1 MTMEIVIVLGLLAL
15 AMVLFATEWVS
26 VDIIALGLIAALM
39 ASGILSPA
47 EAFAGFGGEV
57 IMILA
62 SIMVLAGA
70 IVKAGVM
77 DRLGRLPGDLFGGNK
92 RLSVLAILSVSA
104 ASSAVLS
111 NTNTTAILI
120 PPAMETAR
128 RAGISASRILM
139 PLAFASMLGGSAT
152 LIGTSTNLAGSG
164 MVERLGL
171 APFSLFEFLLLGA
184 IISVVGLLWLVFP
197 GQAFLRDRRPVEGED
212 RGEPRRFFTTLSLA
226 EGSRAIDRPIGELD
240 FEALDTDLLEVVRN
254 GERLSAHHSRK
265 LREGDELIVRAS
277 QNGLLLLHKSSDY
290 ELEADLHFSE
300 RYGREVEP
308 VLAEAVITPQSS
320 FIGQSLKQIAFFDR
334 TRGIVLAVYRRE
346 RTRPARIENLVL
358 QAGDVLLLQGPKR
371 DIDALGLDTGLRVL
385 KRVETTV
392 LTRRQ
397 GAVTLGA
404 MTLAISASV
413 LGLVP
418 FSLAILVAV
427 LAIVVLGCITMT
439 EAYRFIDWRLLVLI
453 AGMSSFGLAMESSGA
468 AGYLAGQIVQLSQPF
483 GPVVAM
489 VGFSLLAVLLT
500 QPMSNAAAA
509 LTVIPV
515 AVAAAD
521 GLGLDARML
530 AILVTLSASLSFISP
545 LEPACLLVY
554 DPGRY
559 RFLDYTRAGLP
570 LTLISITLL
579 IIFVPLFW
587 G

>member
-1 MTMEIVIVLGLLAL
+1 MTMEIAIVLGLLTL

-26 VDIIALGLIAALM
+26 VDIVALGLIAALIVT
-39 ASGILSPA
+39 GILSPA
-47 EAFAGFGGEV
+47 DAFAGFGSEV
-57 IMILA
+57 TMILA
-62 SIMVLAGA
+62 STMVLAGA

-128 RAGISASRILM
+128 RAGISASRLLM

-197 GQAFLRDRRPVEGED
+197 GQAFFRDRRPVEGED

-265 LREGDELIVRAS
+265 LRAGDELIVRAS
-277 QNGLLLLHKSSDY
+277 QNGLLMLHKSSDY

-300 RYGREVEP
+300 RYGHEVEP

-334 TRGIVLAVYRRE
+334 TQGIVLAVYRRE

-358 QAGDVLLLQGPKR
+358 QAGDVLLLQGPRR
-371 DIDALGLDTGLRVL
+371 DIDALGLETGLRVL

-427 LAIVVLGCITMT
+427 LAVVVLGCITMT

-468 AGYLAGQIVQLSQPF
+468 AGYLAAQIVQLSQPF

-489 VGFSLLAVLLT
+489 VGFSVLAVLLT

-579 IIFVPLFW
+579 IILVPLFW

>member
-1 MTMEIVIVLGLLAL
+1 MTMEIAIVLGLLTL

-26 VDIIALGLIAALM
+26 VDIVALGLIAALIVT
-39 ASGILSPA
+39 GILSPA
-47 EAFAGFGGEV
+47 DAFAGFGSEV
-57 IMILA
+57 TMILA
-62 SIMVLAGA
+62 STMVLAGA

-128 RAGISASRILM
+128 RAGISASRLLM

-197 GQAFLRDRRPVEGED
+197 GQAFFRDRRPVEGED

-265 LREGDELIVRAS
+265 LRAGDELIVRAS
-277 QNGLLLLHKSSDY
+277 QNGLLMLHKSSDY

-300 RYGREVEP
+300 RYGHEVEP

-334 TRGIVLAVYRRE
+334 TQGIVLAVYRRE

-358 QAGDVLLLQGPKR
+358 QPGDVLLLQGPRR
-371 DIDALGLDTGLRVL
+371 DIDALGLETGLRVL

-397 GAVTLGA
+397 GAMTLGA

-427 LAIVVLGCITMT
+427 LAVVVLGCITMT

-468 AGYLAGQIVQLSQPF
+468 AGYLAAQIVQLSQPF

-489 VGFSLLAVLLT
+489 VGFSVLAVLLT

-579 IIFVPLFW
+579 IILVPLFW